1 MLAPIAAYL
10 LAALGPAAAPAPE
23 PTGPLAPPQVDARL
37 LLARLAAS
45 DPPVHEVQAAAARRA
60 AASADE
66 AEGWR
71 SRVRLAPLVP
81 KVVAWAK
88 RDDRTQHVVGLTAS
102 AEVDYLRIAP
112 GTEVGVRLSWSL
124 DDLVFS
130 EAELRAAEA
139 AAQAARRRLEAAE
152 KATRLYFHRREL
164 LLGLWLSPPADPASR
179 AAAELAI
186 DLATAELDA
195 LTGGMFG
202 GRR

>member
-1 MLAPIAAYL
+1 MLAPL
-10 LAALGPAAAPAPE
+10 LALALAAPGPPPPE
-23 PTGPLAPPQVDARL
+23 PAGPPTPDVRL

-60 AASADE
+60 AASPEE

-71 SRVRLAPLVP
+71 SRGRLGPLVP

-112 GTEVGVRLSWSL
+112 GTEVGVRLAWSL

-152 KATRLYFHRREL
+152 KATRLYFRRREL
-164 LLGLWLSPPADPASR
+164 LLGLWLAPPADPAAR

-186 DLATAELDA
+186 DQATAELDA